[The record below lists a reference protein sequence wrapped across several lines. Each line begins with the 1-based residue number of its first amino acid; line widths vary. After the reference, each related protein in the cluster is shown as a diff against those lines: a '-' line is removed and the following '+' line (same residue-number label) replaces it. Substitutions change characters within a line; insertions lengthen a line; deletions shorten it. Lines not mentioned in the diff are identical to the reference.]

1 MTFRRNREW
10 VYRAL
15 EMGVFMPGEG
25 LNPFFFFFFLVQASP
40 SIGTILMKGAKGS
53 HGSPLV
59 ASLGSVAQV
68 GEKGEMS

>member
-25 LNPFFFFFFLVQASP
+25 LNPFFFFLFFFGP
-40 SIGTILMKGAKGS
+40 GIPKYWDYFDERGKGQPWEPPGGKPG
-53 HGSPLV
+53 
-59 ASLGSVAQV
+59 
-68 GEKGEMS
+68 